1 MSEDILFSVMTEREA
16 VFFSEIAKRLRK
28 DGFSSAFVAYHEAA
42 ERHVENAG
50 FPSHSLHKLRDKYL
64 SNGSSDPMES
74 AEKEFGLDHFQ
85 SMYRHEMLT
94 TRRRDDVE
102 HQRKSLASLRVFQ
115 SILSGNRFKCVIQE
129 LGGFIAPQAL
139 FYAARKYQT
148 PQVFI
153 EPAMFPKR
161 VVFTCDSFYSDIPST
176 ASAEPAPPELK
187 PYVENY
193 FKNRPVVIPHKD
205 RVQFTDM
212 TLRKLFSFYNFKRLF
227 RKAYHKYVTGERE
240 EYNALG
246 SYVFAHVMRWY
257 RRKILAIFYQDPK
270 PGERYVYFPLHVPL
284 DFQLTVRCPEFL
296 NQEAIIEQLA
306 SSLPIGYKLYVK
318 EHPAAIGSHSLL
330 RFWGVLRALNTRL
343 IHPRHNSFDLIRNAQ
358 AVITINSKVG
368 SEALLQTKPLLVLGK
383 TYYRGKG
390 LTVDVANL
398 AELPQKIREVL
409 EWTPRQKD
417 VERFLTRVWNWSY
430 PGELYETSPENLDK
444 FYLSLRQYL
453 ATIMVSPQ
461 EEKTVSAASSA
472 DSR

>member
-16 VFFSEIAKRLRK
+16 VFFSEIARRLRK

-42 ERHVENAG
+42 ERYVEKAG
-50 FPSHSLHKLRDKYL
+50 FPAYSLHKLRDKYL
-64 SNGSSDPMES
+64 NNGSSDSNET
-74 AEKEFGLDHFQ
+74 AETEFGLDHFQ
-85 SMYRHEMLT
+85 SVYWHEMLT
-94 TRRRDDVE
+94 TRRRDDVA
-102 HQRKSLASLRVFQ
+102 HQQKSLASLRVFEN
-115 SILSGNRFKCVIQE
+115 ILTGNDFKCVVQE

-139 FYAARKYQT
+139 FYAARKSKI
-148 PQVFI
+148 PHVFI

-161 VVFTCDSFYSDIPST
+161 VVFTCDSFYCDIPST

-187 PYVENY
+187 PYIENY

-205 RVQFTDM
+205 RTQFADM
-212 TLRKLFSFYNFKRLF
+212 TLRKLLTFHNFKRLF

-257 RRKILAIFYQDPK
+257 RRKILWAFYNEPK

-296 NQEAIIEQLA
+296 NQEAIIQQLA
-306 SSLPIGYKLYVK
+306 YSLPPGYKLYVK
-318 EHPAAIGSHSLL
+318 EHPAAIGAHSLL
-330 RFWGVLRALNTRL
+330 RFWGVLRSLNTRL
-343 IHPRHNSFDLIRNAQ
+343 IHPKQNSFNLIRNAQ

-409 EWTPRQKD
+409 EWTPQEKE
-417 VERFLTRVWNWSY
+417 VERFLTRVWNWSS
-430 PGELYETSPENLDK
+430 PGELYETSSENLEK

-453 ATIMVSPQ
+453 STIGVSPN
-461 EEKTVSAASSA
+461 EAKTVSATSSA
-472 DSR
+472 NRR